1 VNCRFPKDTG
11 RNSDGAYTVR
21 LRRAAILLRRATM
34 MNTSTKK
41 MIPNIIRIVIGSIT
55 ANSIGIVF
63 GLIKVFSS

>member
-1 VNCRFPKDTG
+1 M
-11 RNSDGAYTVR
+11 R